1 MKRISSSSSSL
12 EGKRSISESPL
23 KLSYLITS
31 YIEKSP
37 LCDTNWLRAVLIIC
51 ISIKMQ
57 MLFEHS
63 VCFFSLAATRY
74 ITSRQRRAKSDSSLE
89 SRDQDNISLH
99 PTASYAKDESP
110 ETSSESLHSNN
121 KKMTRN
127 ICSFRQPSA
136 VYLSEDS
143 QHSSY
148 SVSQSLQDLAIRG
161 SDTISLLS
169 FESPVRS
176 PLKAQN
182 LSPNNMEEEVDEWG
196 HFADIH
202 DDTQSKRSDSFD
214 PFRSITKTMMR
225 KRGQPLSSSLCR
237 LSKLQENILEED
249 IDVEE

>member
-1 MKRISSSSSSL
+1 M
-12 EGKRSISESPL
+12 
-23 KLSYLITS
+23 
-31 YIEKSP
+31 
-37 LCDTNWLRAVLIIC
+37 IIC

-89 SRDQDNISLH
+89 SRDQDNVSLH
-99 PTASYAKDESP
+99 PTASHREDESP
-110 ETSSESLHSNN
+110 ETLSESLQSNT

-127 ICSFRQPSA
+127 INSFRQPSA

-161 SDTISLLS
+161 SDTESVLS

-176 PLKAQN
+176 PVKAQN
-182 LSPNNMEEEVDEWG
+182 LSPNNNMEEEVDEWG

-237 LSKLQENILEED
+237 LSKLQENILEEE
-249 IDVEE
+249 IDEDDEE